1 MRFSLRAIACVTV
14 ASMVL
19 VGCSSADSERQR
31 HLAMVAESRANLLA
45 AELPIEVGPL
55 SILRANAN
63 QTTIEIMMV
72 YNQDAKGA
80 KPIKQV
86 LANSIRT
93 YCTHSDTK
101 KNLDVGLSYRVK
113 MRNSRGQL
121 MADEL
126 ITNERCGSNN

>member
-1 MRFSLRAIACVTV
+1 MRFSLRPVACIAL
-14 ASMVL
+14 ASML
-19 VGCSSADSERQR
+19 LAGCSSADAERQR

-45 AELPIEVGPL
+45 AELPIEAGPL

-86 LANSIRT
+86 LNSSIRT
-93 YCTHSDTK
+93 YCTHPDTQ

-126 ITNERCGSNN
+126 ITKQRCGSIN

>member
-1 MRFSLRAIACVTV
+1 MKALVSVCL
-14 ASMVL
+14 ASVVL
-19 VGCSSADSERQR
+19 AGCSSADAERQR
-31 HLAMVAESRANLLA
+31 HLSMLAESRAKLLA
-45 AELPIEVGPL
+45 AELPIEAGPL

-86 LANSIRT
+86 LNRSIRS
-93 YCTHSDTK
+93 YCTSPETQR
-101 KNLDVGLSYRVK
+101 NLDVGLSYRVK

-126 ITNERCGSNN
+126 ITKTRCTQLN